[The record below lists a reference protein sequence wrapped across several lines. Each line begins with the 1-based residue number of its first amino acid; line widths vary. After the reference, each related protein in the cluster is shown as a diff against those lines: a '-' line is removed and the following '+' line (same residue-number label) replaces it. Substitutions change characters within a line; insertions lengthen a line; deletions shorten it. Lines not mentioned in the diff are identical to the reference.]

1 MQLAKSH
8 PHPKPALAN
17 ELTLQLANP
26 VYSNGIYEFD
36 VNIKANTN
44 STYLD
49 NVPVHI
55 TYNTAVFN
63 SNIVSASNVT
73 VTNGND
79 FNNPNY
85 YPANS
90 YITDYSSNVFAFA
103 VGAIVNKPVRT
114 QITTTYKHLAHVKMQ
129 VSNCGNVNIDLT
141 NANIAINVA
150 LYTPTPTGSNLY
162 GYDTL
167 IYTGGPFTT
176 NITGCPPQIIDFT
189 SPINGGMNQIL
200 TIKGNNFGSVRGNGQ
215 VKFRNADKFGFP
227 WLNKLDNIDYILW
240 NDTMIQIRM
249 PSTIDTLNTPNKQST
264 WTPGSGNFKVV
275 TNAGDSAISS
285 TNLAGNTFSVYFSVL
300 NTRTTIIPQQ
310 PKLKANL
317 IRSNATT
324 GGYLLRLD
332 TSVGNDPLKVMCIK
346 KAIKDWACLT
356 TVNIKL
362 GPDTVMQDNNNPD
375 YICNI
380 RIVDKF
386 KMSDTNFVAETKW
399 RTLICN
405 TQPPFKVISDFD
417 IFINNK
423 YLSKFFYDTT
433 SAALPASKIDFLEV
447 MYHEIG
453 HGVGLMHVIDS
464 SDIMYYRSLGP
475 LSYSIPGAQRR
486 KPMPYTSAVD
496 GVNTQISTSAVTI
509 SGQCGFEDMVQLNA
523 GSCSFISVE
532 EYLKNKLNVVI
543 YPNPSENGI
552 FNLSFDIPDEN
563 VKPVIEIFDIV
574 GKKIYSE
581 TLPISFNK
589 HYSHQMNI
597 GNTISKGMY
606 LLVIRS
612 GPIYASFKLIKN

>member
-1 MQLAKSH
+1 MKTIRQNILKKLKKLSFITLSFSVITQTQAQSDEQSERYKRLKGGFDQSEMVFEGSYLKSYPSEMTKDRRFIYTLHDYKITKLFKGTMPPDSIVKIETDNGSVYDPETGLIMETFSAHSGNVTNHSKIVCFLWPKNERGHYRIMTVVDISNPKKLEFNINPWEKPPYLTLEEFYADLHKISGYKESTEKKNPDIKPVKKEEVSPISPAEKQKNFYNLLATKLQLAKSH

-49 NVPVHI
+49 
-55 TYNTAVFN
+55 
-63 SNIVSASNVT
+63 
-73 VTNGND
+73 
-79 FNNPNY
+79 
-85 YPANS
+85 
-90 YITDYSSNVFAFA
+90 
-103 VGAIVNKPVRT
+103 
-114 QITTTYKHLAHVKMQ
+114 
-129 VSNCGNVNIDLT
+129 
-141 NANIAINVA
+141 
-150 LYTPTPTGSNLY
+150 
-162 GYDTL
+162 
-167 IYTGGPFTT
+167 
-176 NITGCPPQIIDFT
+176 
-189 SPINGGMNQIL
+189 
-200 TIKGNNFGSVRGNGQ
+200 
-215 VKFRNADKFGFP
+215 
-227 WLNKLDNIDYILW
+227 
-240 NDTMIQIRM
+240 
-249 PSTIDTLNTPNKQST
+249 
-264 WTPGSGNFKVV
+264 
-275 TNAGDSAISS
+275 
-285 TNLAGNTFSVYFSVL
+285 
-300 NTRTTIIPQQ
+300 
-310 PKLKANL
+310 
-317 IRSNATT
+317 
-324 GGYLLRLD
+324 
-332 TSVGNDPLKVMCIK
+332 
-346 KAIKDWACLT
+346 
-356 TVNIKL
+356 
-362 GPDTVMQDNNNPD
+362 
-375 YICNI
+375 
-380 RIVDKF
+380 
-386 KMSDTNFVAETKW
+386 
-399 RTLICN
+399 
-405 TQPPFKVISDFD
+405 KVISDFD

-433 SAALPASKIDFLEV
+433 SAALSASKIDFLEV

-612 GPIYASFKLIKN
+612 GPIYASSNLLKIDKPC